1 MYQISSMCALC
12 ILYMKMNWQCER
24 IGVKMLQKK
33 KKKEKKGLGKKQS
46 VGANASLR
54 LCT

>member
-12 ILYMKMNWQCER
+12 ILYMKMNWQRER
-24 IGVKMLQKK
+24 IGVKIPKKKQKK
-33 KKKEKKGLGKKQS
+33 KKGLGKKQS

>member
-1 MYQISSMCALC
+1 MYQISSVCALC
-12 ILYMKMNWQCER
+12 ILYMKMNWQRER
-24 IGVKMLQKK
+24 IGVKIPKK
-33 KKKEKKGLGKKQS
+33 KKKNGLGKKQS